1 MSEPKAPE
9 IDDDGPQPGN
19 TLMPGQQPRRPAG
32 VGADEEEDGPQP
44 GNEKF
49 PPARPAAATPVEKPL
64 ERMED
69 LLAEDQAQA
78 TPRSKE
84 PKVGQVVKGTV
95 VKLGSDAA
103 FVDIGAKSEAVLDL
117 GPLRD
122 EEGKPTVHEGDEI
135 EAHVVS
141 VGGKGGAIVLSK
153 ALTSG
158 SDLRGLLGQAMETG
172 LPVEGLVT
180 AVNKGGLE
188 VSVGGMR
195 AFCPSS
201 QVDLR
206 FVEQP
211 GTFIGKK
218 LRFKVTK
225 IDDGGRNVVLSRR
238 ALLEEENA
246 GVAAKVREKLVVG
259 AVLRGT
265 VTSLRDYGAF
275 IDLGAGIEGLLHVS
289 EMSFG
294 HVGHP
299 SQVLTSGQEV
309 EVQVLKIEAAAA
321 ASAGDA
327 GEAKSEGSGS
337 GSSKDKKKRPPKEQK
352 ISLSLKSLVEDPW
365 AKVAEKFTIGSKVKG
380 KVVRLQPFGAFVE
393 LAPGLDGLIH
403 VSQLAEKRIMHPK
416 DVVKPGQEVEV
427 TVVAIEPDK
436 KRIGLSMLDGA
447 AREAALA
454 RESAGGGG
462 GEQRGERPAG
472 AGGERRGGGGGD
484 RPAREDAS
492 ARFKPGDVVIGK
504 VDKIEAFGVF
514 IKLEGGARALIPN
527 VEMGTPR
534 GADHKKLF
542 PEGTEIRG
550 VILPGEKGKLRM
562 SKKGAEEADERRD
575 AQEWN
580 ASQNKSASGSSGGSS
595 SGPGFG
601 TFGDLL
607 KKLKK

>member
-462 GEQRGERPAG
+462 GEQRGDRPAG
-472 AGGERRGGGGGD
+472 AGGERRGGGGD

-580 ASQNKSASGSSGGSS
+580 ASQNKSASGGSGGSS

>member
-1 MSEPKAPE
+1 MSEPKSPE

-19 TLMPGQQPRRPAG
+19 TLMPGQQPRRPI
-32 VGADEEEDGPQP
+32 VADEGEEDGPQP

-49 PPARPAAATPVEKPL
+49 PPARPAAAAPVEKPL

-69 LLAEDQAQA
+69 LLAENQAQA

-158 SDLRGLLGQAMETG
+158 PELRGLLGQAMETG

-321 ASAGDA
+321 ASGSDAGA
-327 GEAKSEGSGS
+327 GEAKAEGAGG

-436 KRIGLSMLDGA
+436 KRIGLSMLEGA

-454 RESAGGGG
+454 REGGGGG

-472 AGGERRGGGGGD
+472 GGERRGGGGGGD
-484 RPAREDAS
+484 RPPREDAS
-492 ARFKPGDVVIGK
+492 ARFKPGDVVVGK

-542 PEGTEIRG
+542 PEGPEIRG

-580 ASQNKSASGSSGGSS
+580 ASQNKGASSGSS